1 MTTLSIADARRL
13 ATASVGLTPTGRA
26 STGSATGA
34 LLNRLGLLQ
43 LDPLARVERAHRLT
57 AFARLPI
64 GARGEAVDTAL
75 WPATGAPTTFELLSG
90 VACVHPIA
98 DWPLFED
105 VRARIRAS
113 PKAPPRDVLES
124 ILDIVRAHPEG
135 VLIGT
140 IEHEGQR
147 TRGWEWSQRRYA
159 TEHLVRNG
167 ELAVSTRRGGQRV
180 YAIAESVIP
189 EAVRAV
195 ESSPEA
201 RAEALVV
208 RAAGALGVGTAADLA
223 KHYWLSPAIARAAI
237 LRAEANERLHRVAV
251 EGWSGPGWV
260 VPDSIAA
267 DGTIIRPELARGP
280 RLIGPFDSLL
290 RDRVRARNLFDFDY
304 LFEAYK
310 PVETRVFG
318 HYVLGVFH
326 GSRFLGRVDAQ
337 RTGGQLRLR
346 GAWAEPDVRAATF
359 ATAALTATERLAT
372 QLGVEPEASVLR
384 G

>member
-1 MTTLSIADARRL
+1 MTTLTTAQARRL
-13 ATASVGLTPTGRA
+13 ATATTGLTPLGRA
-26 STGSATGA
+26 TTGA
-34 LLNRLGLLQ
+34 ATRTILDRLGLLQ

-57 AFARLPI
+57 AFARLPV
-64 GARGEAVDTAL
+64 GARGDDIDAAL
-75 WPATGAPTTFELLSG
+75 WPGSGAATTFELLSG

-98 DWPLFED
+98 DWSLFED
-105 VRARIRAS
+105 VRARVRVS
-113 PKAPPRDVLES
+113 PKAPSRAALED
-124 ILDIVRAHPEG
+124 ILDVVRAHPDG
-135 VLIGT
+135 VMIGT

-147 TRGWEWSQRRYA
+147 TRGWEWSERRYA
-159 TEHLVRNG
+159 TEHLVRTG
-167 ELAVSTRRGGQRV
+167 EIVVSTRRAGQRV
-180 YAIAESVIP
+180 YALTEDVIP
-189 EAVRAV
+189 EAVRTAD
-195 ESSPEA
+195 SSPEE

-223 KHYWLSPAIARAAI
+223 KHYWLSPAIARAAVV
-237 LRAEANERLHRVAV
+237 RAEARGQLVRVSV

-260 VPDSIAA
+260 TPGSIAA
-267 DGTIIRPELARGP
+267 DGTVIHPELARGP

-290 RDRVRARNLFDFDY
+290 RDRARARNLFDFDY

-337 RTGGQLRLR
+337 RTGGTLLLR
-346 GAWAEPDVRAATF
+346 GAWAEHGVRESVFASAAR
-359 ATAALTATERLAT
+359 TATERLAT
-372 QLGVEPEASVLR
+372 QLGVEPETSVLR